1 LSLNMKIL
9 FCMQLFSIIFT
20 ICANNNATQNKVTNQ
35 KEIQDY
41 LKNRNNYMFVE
52 MDAKEV
58 KNESIFQE
66 MMNDEIMEHAST
78 VGYGLI
84 AGIFVIFSCAVLIW
98 LCSLCHDRERNGY
111 NSLS

>member
-9 FCMQLFSIIFT
+9 FCIQLFSIIFT

-41 LKNRNNYMFVE
+41 LQNRNNYMLVE

-58 KNESIFQE
+58 KNESILQE
-66 MMNDEIMEHAST
+66 MMNDEIMEHAFT
-78 VGYGLI
+78 VGYGLM
-84 AGIFVIFSCAVLIW
+84 AGIFCKKQQLFFTNKQYSTIQYSTA
-98 LCSLCHDRERNGY
+98 E
-111 NSLS
+111 

>member
-1 LSLNMKIL
+1 MKIL
-9 FCMQLFSIIFT
+9 FCIQLFSIIFT

-41 LKNRNNYMFVE
+41 LQNRNNYMLVE

-58 KNESIFQE
+58 KNESILQE
-66 MMNDEIMEHAST
+66 MMNDEIMEHAFT
-78 VGYGLI
+78 VGYGLM

-98 LCSLCHDRERNGY
+98 LCSLCHDHERNGY